1 MICKYSAYDEEI
13 MRFRCKVTG
22 DECLYFI
29 PSEKTCR
36 KEGYLDLDEESEVE
50 QEDVLREM

>member
-36 KEGYLDLDEESEVE
+36 KEGHLDLDEESEVE

>member
-36 KEGYLDLDEESEVE
+36 KEGHLDLDEESEE
-50 QEDVLREM
+50 LDNDRL